1 MSGRGFTD
9 YWLAG
14 GQIWASKAGAACEI
28 DLELAS
34 AMHAL
39 HVREAVRI
47 AYAGERA
54 LASDHRDLADTLAK
68 IIRDRSAFRPSPQA
82 QGEAA

>member
-1 MSGRGFTD
+1 MTRKGFTD

-14 GQIWASKAGAACEI
+14 GQTWASKSGAACEI

-39 HVREAVRI
+39 HVRECTLA
-47 AYAGERA
+47 AYAGERT
-54 LASDHRDLADTLAK
+54 LAADHRDLADLLAK
-68 IIRDRSAFRPSPQA
+68 IVRDQSAFRPSPLT
-82 QGEAA
+82 GEAA